1 MFGFMLMKLNIL
13 WYMHLSPTC
22 VIYLQM
28 FLSQIRFVIFD
39 LVLNTALPTPSFSTV
54 KNWGENNHV
63 QSLSTQL
70 RGFHEITFHLATE
83 FHLFASFIRKTFLFW
98 VAFTTSFLCLEDVF
112 LHILV
117 LAPGGSPQ
125 SPGFHQLHQ
134 IPKNQIGIGD
144 LIACLWS
151 VTFTHWFLMIFGGE
165 SVDLRIYKLRRFL
178 EKSGV

>member
-22 VIYLQM
+22 VIYVQM

-39 LVLNTALPTPSFSTV
+39 LVLNTALPTPSFATV

-112 LHILV
+112 VHILV
-117 LAPGGSPQ
+117 LAPGGSSHPSHQ
-125 SPGFHQLHQ
+125 DFSHQLHQ
-134 IPKNQIGIGD
+134 IPKNQIGIGRIS
-144 LIACLWS
+144 LIGNFHPL
-151 VTFTHWFLMIFGGE
+151 IFDDFWGWI
-165 SVDLRIYKLRRFL
+165 S
-178 EKSGV
+178 